1 MTFTFGIYPGGL
13 LGDDSGVLAPVRPD
27 DPALITAA
35 LRELQGGAGEF
46 LVRAYRSYGDPG
58 RAPERPEQY
67 AVEGRRLD
75 LVLQY
80 RDRSGELAG
89 WLDFVRETV
98 RTEGHRVAFL
108 QICEEPNLDLPPVD
122 GGIPNVRRAVVEG
135 VVAAKEEAL
144 ARGYDELAVGFNAVP
159 SFDPA
164 DTFWS
169 ELGELADE
177 RFHRALDYVGLDF
190 FPDVFRPVPPGQLA
204 DAVRAVVTAFRRDW
218 LPRAGIGAVVP
229 LRVCENGWPT
239 GPGRSEARQAEVVEE
254 VVRTVAGLAAELA
267 VTGYAFFALRDAD
280 SAGAG
285 LFHHFGLLRD
295 DYSRKPAFDTYRKLV
310 AELTEPAEP
319 AEPSEPAGPT
329 EPSATS
335 GPTEPSATAET
346 SEPACREG

>member
-1 MTFTFGIYPGGL
+1 MTFTFGIYPGGA
-13 LGDDSGVLAPVRPD
+13 LGDDTGLLLPVRPD
-27 DPALITAA
+27 DPARIIEA
-35 LRELQGGAGEF
+35 LRELQGGAPEF
-46 LVRAYRSYGDPG
+46 LVRAYRSYADPG

-67 AVEGRRLD
+67 AGEGRKLD

-80 RDRSGELAG
+80 RDRSGRLAG
-89 WLDFVRETV
+89 WLDFVRRTV
-98 RTEGHRVAFL
+98 RTEGHRVALL

-122 GGIPNVRRAVVEG
+122 GGVPNVRRALVEG

-144 ARGYDELAVGFNAVP
+144 AHGYGELAVGFNAVP

-190 FPDVFRPVPPGQLA
+190 FPDVFRPVPPDRLA
-204 DAVRAVVTAFRRDW
+204 DAVSAVVAAFRREW
-218 LPRAGIGAVVP
+218 LPRAGIGPDVP

-254 VVRTVAGLAAELA
+254 LVRTVAGLSAELT

-280 SAGAG
+280 SAGPG

-295 DYSRKPAFDTYRKLV
+295 DYTRKPAFEVYRRLV
-310 AELTEPAEP
+310 GELT
-319 AEPSEPAGPT
+319 
-329 EPSATS
+329 
-335 GPTEPSATAET
+335 
-346 SEPACREG
+346 R